1 MEVLPSPGAVNKTV
15 ELVTA
20 RWRWRASRRSWTR
33 TKLGYGERF
42 RHFVQDCPG
51 AFRSL
56 TKLARPAEPCGSTTR
71 PKVNNLVHSCH
82 ALQHLSLSSCGGLCP
97 KAFLLVLAMDDD
109 DRAASSSAPHADHRV
124 AAPHSGVSV
133 FCIMG
138 GVELVQAPELV
149 TIEYN
154 AGGLVLLDYHPVS
167 IGCAP
172 SLQRL
177 GLYQYQHENNF
188 CEATHGAGHRTC
200 RPSSPWASA
209 GLSSVLHAWPPSVSM
224 VWRHRD

>member
-109 DRAASSSAPHADHRV
+109 DRAASSSAPHADAPQSRLRTLV
-124 AAPHSGVSV
+124 CQCSASWAASSWCRLRSSSRSSTTPAVS
-133 FCIMG
+133 
-138 GVELVQAPELV
+138 
-149 TIEYN
+149 
-154 AGGLVLLDYHPVS
+154 
-167 IGCAP
+167 
-172 SLQRL
+172 
-177 GLYQYQHENNF
+177 
-188 CEATHGAGHRTC
+188 
-200 RPSSPWASA
+200 SS
-209 GLSSVLHAWPPSVSM
+209 
-224 VWRHRD
+224 

>member
-1 MEVLPSPGAVNKTV
+1 VRTV
-15 ELVTA
+15 ELELVTEMEM
-20 RWRWRASRRSWTR
+20 ASVPLELDADAR

-56 TKLARPAEPCGSTTR
+56 KKLALQNLWFDDPAE
-71 PKVNNLVHSCH
+71 VNNLVRSCH
-82 ALQHLSLSSCGGLCP
+82 ALQHLSLSSCGLCP
-97 KAFLLVLAMDDD
+97 KALLLAMDDD
-109 DRAASSSAPHADHRV
+109 EPLPRLPMLTIDAPQSRLQTLV
-124 AAPHSGVSV
+124 CQ

-149 TIEYN
+149 TLEYN
-154 AGGLVLLDYHPVS
+154 AGGLFLLDYHPVS

-177 GLYQYQHENNF
+177 GLYQCQHEDRF
-188 CEATHGAGHRTC
+188 FKLK
-200 RPSSPWASA
+200 
-209 GLSSVLHAWPPSVSM
+209 LSELLVNCKLESLCLAFHDGKV
-224 VWRHRD
+224 R

>member
-1 MEVLPSPGAVNKTV
+1 VRTV
-15 ELVTA
+15 ELELVTEMEM
-20 RWRWRASRRSWTR
+20 ASVPLELDADAR

-56 TKLARPAEPCGSTTR
+56 KKLALQNLWFDDPAE
-71 PKVNNLVHSCH
+71 VNNLVRSCH
-82 ALQHLSLSSCGGLCP
+82 ALQHLSLPSCGLCP
-97 KAFLLVLAMDDD
+97 KALLLAMDDD
-109 DRAASSSAPHADHRV
+109 EPLPRLPMLTIDAPQSRLQTLV
-124 AAPHSGVSV
+124 CQ

-149 TIEYN
+149 TLEYS
-154 AGGLVLLDYHPVS
+154 AGGLFLLDYHPVS

-177 GLYQYQHENNF
+177 GL
-188 CEATHGAGHRTC
+188 
-200 RPSSPWASA
+200 
-209 GLSSVLHAWPPSVSM
+209 LSVPARGQLF
-224 VWRHRD
+224 